1 MGIVAKSDAKIARRC
16 EPGIDESLFHV
27 LIPPLTPRR
36 RVNPSMTHFSLS
48 RAALSR
54 SVVVAFLRARI
65 VSLRFSGVG
74 AGEERGAPRRMGP
87 STPNTDPY
95 AALELKPGASDEEVK
110 AAFRRLAH
118 VHHPDKASSG
128 AGKAEARFAFNR
140 ITAARNRLLGDGNA
154 TRGWSN
160 SHNTG
165 MGSAAGHMGNVRR
178 AGKISNTA
186 FAAVLA
192 LPLCLIGVVSNWA
205 FPSEQSRL
213 VAGAGVGGNP
223 DGHMGRVNGF
233 LEPPVNPWLK
243 DEVVEEGRRRGMHR
257 KSVYDRIGS
266 RMMAAV
272 RPLEGSVKTEAKGG

>member
-74 AGEERGAPRRMGP
+74 AGEERGPPRRMGP

-165 MGSAAGHMGNVRR
+165 MGSA
-178 AGKISNTA
+178 
-186 FAAVLA
+186 VLA

-223 DGHMGRVNGF
+223 DGYMGRVNGF

-272 RPLEGSVKTEAKGG
+272 RPLEGSVKTDAKGG